1 MKFTIPAKKIKK
13 IISTV
18 SRICGTNLTLP
29 ILNNIL
35 IEVKENNIYFFSTNL
50 EIGISINFPSTKIEK
65 EGKISI
71 PGKIFSDFINSLPD
85 DDLKVELDNFI
96 LNLKCAD
103 FHVKILGQDP
113 KDFPVLPQIQEKKF
127 VKVNNRIISES
138 FSKVYHIVSPF
149 DSRVEISGVFL
160 NFKKDKLIICGT
172 DSIRLAE
179 KTINLENIPENIINT
194 SLIIPQKTAVEVS
207 NIFSNINGEVEIIFD
222 KSQISF
228 NLIPED
234 KTEPQIKVVSRL
246 IEGNF
251 PEYKEIIPKEF
262 KTEGIFVKD
271 EIQNKIKAVSL
282 FSSKIQDIKLN
293 FNPKNKKL
301 SILAASSNIGEAKSS
316 LKGEIKGEEI
326 EININWKYLLDGLN
340 AIDSSEVIF
349 GLNDNVSPVM
359 IIPVGDKSYFYI
371 LMPKTV

>member
-13 IISTV
+13 IVSMV

-35 IEVKENNIYFFSTNL
+35 IEAKENNIQFFSTNL
-50 EIGISINFPSTKIEK
+50 EIGILINFPTKIEE
-65 EGKISI
+65 EGKISV

-85 DDLKVELDNFI
+85 DELKVEVDNFI
-96 LNLKCAD
+96 LNLKCGD
-103 FHVKILGQDP
+103 FQVKILGQDP
-113 KDFPVLPQIQEKKF
+113 KEFPVLPKIEEKNSI
-127 VKVNNRIISES
+127 KVNNKLISES
-138 FSKVYHIVSPF
+138 FPKVYHIVSPF

-160 NFKKDKLIICGT
+160 SFKKDRLIICGT

-179 KTINLENIPENIINT
+179 KTIKLDNVPENIVNN
-194 SLIIPQKTAVEVS
+194 SLIIPQKTTSELS
-207 NIFSNINGEVEIIFD
+207 NIFSNIEGEVEIIFD

-228 NLIPED
+228 NLIPSD
-234 KTEPQIKVVSRL
+234 KTEPQIKIVSRL
-246 IEGNF
+246 IEGSF
-251 PEYKEIIPKEF
+251 PEYKEIIPKSF
-262 KTEGIFVKD
+262 KTEAIFEK
-271 EIQNKIKAVSL
+271 EEFQNKVKAVSL

-301 SILAASSNIGEAKSS
+301 SISASSSNIGEAKSS
-316 LKGEIKGEEI
+316 IKGEIKGEEI

-349 GLNDNVSPVM
+349 GLNDNMSPVM
-359 IIPVGDKSYFYI
+359 IMPVGDKSYFYI